1 MYSQSTIQ
9 RQLRRQIKKK
19 KNTRYLLH
27 TVVLLVLCLSKN
39 LLLII
44 NALSLMVKPILP
56 VILG

>member
-1 MYSQSTIQ
+1 MIRY
-9 RQLRRQIKKK
+9 RLFKANFDAKLK

-56 VILG
+56 VILV